1 MKKFILFILIIS
13 CFGCESASQKT
24 SCDYELV
31 FDQALG
37 YGINEHDGTP
47 AAISTHVAKRDSIL
61 LAKSKDSCFDQSLQK
76 AARATLDNSD
86 TKLDYHP
93 EETNKDEILFYIP
106 HTDIQQGD
114 MQFEVQIGDTRKKE
128 SVNTTVIPVKKFL
141 IVHLRKIR
149 SFPSRIPKCK
159 PGIMRY

>member
-1 MKKFILFILIIS
+1 MKKFILFILIIG

-47 AAISTHVAKRDSIL
+47 AAISTHVAKRNSIL

-86 TKLDYHP
+86 TKHDYQP
-93 EETNKDEILFYIP
+93 LY
-106 HTDIQQGD
+106 Q
-114 MQFEVQIGDTRKKE
+114 
-128 SVNTTVIPVKKFL
+128 
-141 IVHLRKIR
+141 
-149 SFPSRIPKCK
+149 
-159 PGIMRY
+159 